1 MQQSV
6 KHNPSRNVSNGEK
19 FPYLRN
25 WKEFEIYLQNLEM
38 VTFIKSKYEVKQWVA
53 LNN

>member
-1 MQQSV
+1 MSV
-6 KHNPSRNVSNGEK
+6 MEK
-19 FPYLRN
+19 NSLYLRN

-38 VTFIKSKYEVKQWVA
+38 VTYFKNGDLSFIKSKYEVKQWVA